1 MDGYRISEAARAS
14 GFSVSAL
21 RFYEQEGV
29 VVPER
34 TATGYR
40 SYRDDHVDAL
50 RFVARGKQ
58 LGLSLDDITELLALL
73 DREECTPLQERIR
86 HLLHERL
93 GQAQDQIAALTSFT
107 IQLRQTAARLDVH
120 TPDGACDEECGCTS
134 NGGWP
139 TATDQAKLTPLVGIV
154 SGDIACALDPSSV
167 GDRIEE
173 WNRTLVAA
181 TARLRIEHGLR
192 VVFDRDVD
200 VAALVELAAA
210 EQTCCTFF
218 EFRIGIGS
226 DGVSLEVTGPD
237 DAQDVIAAVFGG
249 AA

>member
-1 MDGYRISEAARAS
+1 
-14 GFSVSAL
+14 
-21 RFYEQEGV
+21 
-29 VVPER
+29 
-34 TATGYR
+34 
-40 SYRDDHVDAL
+40 
-50 RFVARGKQ
+50 
-58 LGLSLDDITELLALL
+58 
-73 DREECTPLQERIR
+73 
-86 HLLHERL
+86 
-93 GQAQDQIAALTSFT
+93 
-107 IQLRQTAARLDVH
+107 
-120 TPDGACDEECGCTS
+120 
-134 NGGWP
+134 
-139 TATDQAKLTPLVGIV
+139 LTPLVGIV